1 MHGAGAPVPRELVVP
16 RVPRVRGEVSPVT
29 PRFHPAALPAPDAP
43 VGGDDLARTL
53 LQGLER
59 PDPRLKPWGAFA
71 SLVAAFVS
79 LGALPVLLWHDRFRD
94 FVDEERH
101 HLRRF
106 GDWLRL
112 HSARPETMDLR
123 VAGED
128 LGCRPLLSALS
139 ILSVV
144 SVLVLFVA
152 NLGDGGPLIDEV
164 VRHTYGFR
172 NDQCWQSPLTDGQ
185 RLFAAWGIGISA
197 AYLFH
202 WVQVQAH
209 ASDVRRFVGYANRV
223 LRAEGVP
230 RVPVPHVGVGLGL
243 LWLVAAAL
251 LATKGAWWGLALALA
266 GAAQQRYMREES
278 GRLRRALAAR
288 VREIARLPA
297 GAVTANAA
305 RGATSDRRCPHVRCL
320 APLPAH
326 SRFCPRC
333 GHNVDPGA
341 ARGTPGATG
350 GNPGPRRTFD
360 A

>member
-1 MHGAGAPVPRELVVP
+1 M
-16 RVPRVRGEVSPVT
+16 T
-29 PRFHPAALPAPDAP
+29 PRFGPVDLPSRAAN
-43 VGGDDLARTL
+43 GGDDDLARTL

-59 PDPRLKPWGAFA
+59 PDPRLKPGGAA
-71 SLVAAFVS
+71 GSLVAAFLS

-106 GDWLRL
+106 ADWLRL
-112 HSARPETMDLR
+112 HSSRPETMDLR

-152 NLGDGGPLIDEV
+152 SLGEGRPLIDEV
-164 VRHTYGFR
+164 IRHTYGFQNSR
-172 NDQCWQSPLTDGQ
+172 PWAVPLSDAQ
-185 RLFAAWGIGISA
+185 RLFAAWGIGIAA

-209 ASDVRRFVGYANRV
+209 ASDVRRFVRYTNRI
-223 LRAEGVP
+223 LRAERVA
-230 RVPVPHVGVGLGL
+230 RVPVPRIGIGLGF
-243 LWLVAAAL
+243 LWLIAAAL
-251 LATKGAWWGLALALA
+251 LATKGAWWGIALALS

-288 VREIARLPA
+288 VRELSGLPGPA
-297 GAVTANAA
+297 PRTGAAA
-305 RGATSDRRCPHVRCL
+305 TGRCPHVRCL
-320 APLPAH
+320 APLPSHA
-326 SRFCPRC
+326 RFCSRC
-333 GHNVDPGA
+333 GHHIDPQARRESLA
-341 ARGTPGATG
+341 AP
-350 GNPGPRRTFD
+350 PRVAEIRSD
-360 A
+360 LRA